1 MPYPPTEKLRGSQGV
16 NNDRVYSVSRSDFF
30 NQFYKSRQRAA
41 KEYSTSCARE
51 YDRKERSDWLELRA
65 DKAVIVV
72 IFWV

>member
-30 NQFYKSRQRAA
+30 NQFYKRAA